1 MCGYILSRNGLA
13 LTHPFVGGLCQRE
26 MNVTLAHSSNISPDV
41 DDLQGLS

>member
-1 MCGYILSRNGLA
+1 MWINAGAA
-13 LTHPFVGGLCQRE
+13 LCACAPPFKVSRE